1 MSIFETGM
9 LICFGVSWPVSILK
23 TIKTKQVAG
32 KSPLFLIII
41 CAGYICGIIHKALF
55 SNDWV
60 IILYIINLFLVSF
73 DCFLYFYFSKKLHKK
88 IIYGQ

>member
-60 IILYIINLFLVSF
+60 IILYIINLFLVSI
-73 DCFLYFYFSKKLHKK
+73 DCFLYFYFSKRLQKK
-88 IIYGQ
+88 